1 VTHGAISSICPMGQK
16 AALVTMG
23 EDNGSRQVKHIV
35 TDDHAAPMQER
46 DKELQRLQSKGD

>member
-1 VTHGAISSICPMGQK
+1 MGQK